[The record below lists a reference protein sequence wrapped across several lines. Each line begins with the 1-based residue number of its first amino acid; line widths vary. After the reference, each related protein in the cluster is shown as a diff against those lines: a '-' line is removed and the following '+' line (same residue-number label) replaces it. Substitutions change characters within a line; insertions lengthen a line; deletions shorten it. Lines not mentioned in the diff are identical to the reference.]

1 MIEDILKTILGF
13 YLMFVIPTSIIL
25 FGIFFVYEVFIRFRK

>member
-13 YLMFVIPTSIIL
+13 SLMFVIPTSIIL
-25 FGIFFVYEVFIRFRK
+25 FGIIFVYEVFLRYRK